1 MQYDFGIIG
10 LGTMGRNLLLQIA
23 DRGFTAAGL
32 DTNVEQVAAMEAE
45 IRHRKIYATDDVSD
59 FLAALNR
66 PRRILLLIPA
76 GAPVD
81 AVIETLMPELANGD
95 ILVDGGNSHYKDT
108 ERRMEYLGHRG
119 FHFMGLG
126 ISGGEEGARKGACLM
141 PGGDLQVWL
150 QVAPILTVLAAKI
163 DREPCVAYIGR
174 GASGHLVKTVHNG
187 IEYGLMQLIAE
198 AYDMLRQV
206 GGLDNA
212 QLHNVFLDWHKG
224 MLQSFLM
231 EITAHIFAAQNDQG
245 EGQLVDYLLDKAQQK
260 GTGRW
265 TSQIAMEMGV
275 PTPTI
280 DAAVSMRGLSNLWD
294 LRQRI
299 AQKYGDDEVTKTSN
313 TDAFVLQVEHTLLF
327 GFILTYAQGFHLLA
341 EANRQQDLQL
351 NLAEVARIWRGGCI
365 ISAELLEDIHQAY
378 AAKAG
383 LENILDSS
391 VFRGRL
397 KTLLPS
403 VRAVLGTALQS
414 GIPLLGTASA
424 LHYFEAFRT
433 ARLPLNLTQAQ
444 RDYFGAH
451 TYERTDQEGT
461 FRGGWK

>member
-10 LGTMGRNLLLQIA
+10 LGTMGRNFLLQVT
-23 DRGFTAAGL
+23 DRGFAAAGL
-32 DTNVEQVAAMEAE
+32 DTDADKVAALEAAM
-45 IRHRKIYATDDVSD
+45 RHRKIFATDDMSD
-59 FLAALNR
+59 FLAVLSR
-66 PRRILLLIPA
+66 PRKVLLLVPA
-76 GAPVD
+76 GAAVD
-81 AVIETLMPELANGD
+81 AAIAQLMPEMANGD
-95 ILVDGGNSHYKDT
+95 ILIDGGNSHYKDT

-119 FHFMGLG
+119 FHFLGLG
-126 ISGGEEGARKGACLM
+126 ISGGEEGARRGACLM
-141 PGGDLQVWL
+141 PGGDAQVWE
-150 QVAPILTVLAAKI
+150 QVAPILTTLAAKV
-163 DREPCVAYIGR
+163 DREPCVAYMGK
-174 GASGHLVKTVHNG
+174 GAAGHLVKTVHNG

-212 QLHNVFLDWHKG
+212 RLHTVFSEWHKG
-224 MLQSFLM
+224 VLHAFLM
-231 EITAHIFAAQNDQG
+231 DITAKIFAINDDYGTG
-245 EGQLVDYLLDKAQQK
+245 ERVDYILDKAQQK

-265 TSQIAMEMGV
+265 TSQIAMDLGV

-280 DAAVSMRGLSNLWD
+280 DAAVSMRGLSNLWS

-299 AQKYGDDEVTKTSN
+299 ASKYGDDEVLPTPN
-313 TDAFVLQVEHTLLF
+313 TDAFILQVEHTLLF

-341 EANRQQDLQL
+341 EANRQRNLEL

-365 ISAELLEDIHQAY
+365 ISAGLLEDIHQAH
-378 AAKAG
+378 AAKPD
-383 LENILDSS
+383 LENLLDSP

-403 VRAVLGTALQS
+403 VRTVLGTALQS
-414 GIPLLGTASA
+414 GIPLMATASA
-424 LHYFEAFRT
+424 LHYFEAMRS

-451 TYERTDQEGT
+451 TYQRTDREGD
-461 FRGGWK
+461 FQGGWR